1 MLESFLSDIRSQVI
15 TDTEDL
21 IKPNSSVAK
30 AMLYTATAESKCFR
44 AALVHATAAGLAV
57 NNITAI
63 RELAVCIEMLHS
75 YSLIHDDLPCMDDDD
90 LRRGKPSNHIEFG
103 ESTAVLA
110 GDALQLRALQVIVD
124 SASIDADAKIQI
136 LHNLLTS
143 CGYQGMI
150 LGQELDM
157 LAEQDSTVDIRKI
170 HSLKTGKL
178 IQSAISCASRLQDS
192 NANVDDFEQM
202 GWHIGMAFQ
211 ITDDILEFT
220 QTSESLGKSN
230 LSDAKNQKL
239 TYVSK
244 FGIEESKS
252 EAQKHIQTSLE
263 IAKRCLEQPNRMMD
277 LAKMVLG
284 RTS

>member
-44 AALVHATAAGLAV
+44 AALVHATAAGLAF

-90 LRRGKPSNHIEFG
+90 LRRGKPANHIEFG

-178 IQSAISCASRLQDS
+178 IQSAITCAARLQDS
-192 NANVDDFEQM
+192 NTNIDDFEQM

-220 QTSESLGKSN
+220 QTSENLGKSN

-239 TYVSK
+239 TYVTK
-244 FGIEESKS
+244 FGIEESKN
-252 EAQKHIQTSLE
+252 EAQQHIQSSLE
-263 IAKRCLEQPNRMMD
+263 IANRCLEQPNRMID

>member
-44 AALVHATAAGLAV
+44 AALVHATAAGLAF

-178 IQSAISCASRLQDS
+178 IQSAITCASRLQDS
-192 NANVDDFEQM
+192 NTNIDDFEQM

-230 LSDAKNQKL
+230 LSDTKNQKL

-252 EAQKHIQTSLE
+252 EAQQHIQTSLE

>member
-44 AALVHATAAGLAV
+44 AALVHATAAGLAF
-57 NNITAI
+57 NNTTAI

-90 LRRGKPSNHIEFG
+90 LRRGKPANHIEFG

-157 LAEQDSTVDIRKI
+157 LAEHDSTIDIRKI

-178 IQSAISCASRLQDS
+178 IQSAITCAARLQDS
-192 NANVDDFEQM
+192 NTNIDDLEQM

-252 EAQKHIQTSLE
+252 EAQQHIQTSLE

>member
-44 AALVHATAAGLAV
+44 AALVHATAAGLAF

-90 LRRGKPSNHIEFG
+90 LRRGKPSNHIQFG

-124 SASIDADAKIQI
+124 STSIDADAKIQI

-157 LAEQDSTVDIRKI
+157 LGEQDSTVDIRKI

-178 IQSAISCASRLQDS
+178 IQSAITCAARLKDS
-192 NANVDDFEQM
+192 NTNIDDFEQM

-220 QTSESLGKSN
+220 QTSKSLGKSN
-230 LSDAKNQKL
+230 LSDTKNQKL

-252 EAQKHIQTSLE
+252 EAQQHIQSSLE

>member
-44 AALVHATAAGLAV
+44 AGLVHATAAGLAF

-90 LRRGKPSNHIEFG
+90 LRRGKPANHIEFG

-178 IQSAISCASRLQDS
+178 IQSAITCASRLQDS
-192 NANVDDFEQM
+192 NTNIDDFEQM

-252 EAQKHIQTSLE
+252 EAQQHIQTSLE

>member
-21 IKPNSSVAK
+21 IEPNSSVAK

-44 AALVHATAAGLAV
+44 AALVHATAAGLAF

-90 LRRGKPSNHIEFG
+90 LRRGKPANHIKFG

-110 GDALQLRALQVIVD
+110 GDALQLKALQVIVD
-124 SASIDADAKIQI
+124 STSIDADVKIQI

-178 IQSAISCASRLQDS
+178 IQSAITCASRLQDS
-192 NANVDDFEQM
+192 NTNIDEFEQM

-252 EAQKHIQTSLE
+252 EAQQHIQSSLE
-263 IAKRCLEQPNRMMD
+263 IAKRCLELPNRMMD

>member
-44 AALVHATAAGLAV
+44 AALVHATAAGLAF

-63 RELAVCIEMLHS
+63 RELAVCIELLHS

-90 LRRGKPSNHIEFG
+90 IRRGKPANHIEFG

-178 IQSAISCASRLQDS
+178 IQSAITCASRLQDS
-192 NANVDDFEQM
+192 NTNIDDFEQM

-252 EAQKHIQTSLE
+252 EAQQHIQTSIE

>member
-21 IKPNSSVAK
+21 IEPNSSVAK

-44 AALVHATAAGLAV
+44 AALVHATAAGLAF

-90 LRRGKPSNHIEFG
+90 LRRGKPANHIEFG

-157 LAEQDSTVDIRKI
+157 LAEHDSTIDIRKI

-178 IQSAISCASRLQDS
+178 IQSAITCAARLQDS
-192 NANVDDFEQM
+192 NTNIDDFEQM

-220 QTSESLGKSN
+220 QTSQSLGKSN
-230 LSDAKNQKL
+230 LSDTKNQKL

-252 EAQKHIQTSLE
+252 EAQQHIQSSLE
-263 IAKRCLEQPNRMMD
+263 IAKRCLKQPHIMMD